1 MNRSSYPRRYDL
13 DALRATAMLLG
24 IVLHA
29 GLSFTPFPWAVQDER
44 QSGFFWFLFAAIHGF
59 RMPVFFVLSGFF
71 TAMLWRGRGLKPVL
85 SHRFRRVLLPFLL
98 GLVTIVPA
106 VNWISGW
113 AIASGLEANAAKAE
127 EDTIWNAAKNGDLA
141 AVERLLQGGAD
152 IDGTDP
158 AFGQTPLV
166 WAALVGQLEAVDWLL
181 QNGAAVNGRTKD
193 GGTPLHAAA
202 FLGRVAVA
210 KLLLQYGADPEA
222 KNNNGD
228 TPRTALEVDWELTRY
243 LVGLLQIEINE
254 RQVKDG
260 RVEIAELFEQSSTG
274 DSREKTDKA
283 EEESNGF
290 LKVMASPIFA
300 VPLFHHLWFL
310 WFLCWLILVFALY
323 ARIAD
328 WLQWQGPPKWLVLS
342 PVRFLYLI
350 PLTMIPQSLMGLVV
364 PSFGP
369 DTSLGLLPMPHILL
383 YYALFFFF
391 GALYFD
397 CDDPDGRVGKWWWLG
412 LPVGLFIVF
421 PFGLEFSTGAFG
433 FRQEIFDPA
442 MARTAAV
449 ALQVIY
455 AWMMTF
461 GFIGLFRKLCT
472 RANKTI
478 RYASDSSYWLYVT
491 HVPLIIGAQ
500 LAVRDWP
507 LSSGVK
513 YFLVLLAV
521 TGLLLLIYRF
531 LVRYTWL
538 GRLLN
543 GPSVRPTS

>member
-1 MNRSSYPRRYDL
+1 MNRGSYPRRYDL

-24 IVLHA
+24 IALHA

-113 AIASGLEANAAKAE
+113 AIASRLEANAAKAE
-127 EDTIWNAAKNGDLA
+127 EDNIWSAAKNGDLA
-141 AVERLLQGGAD
+141 AIERHLQGGAD
-152 IDGTDP
+152 INGIDP

-166 WAALVGQLEAVDWLL
+166 WAALVGQLEVVDWLL

-202 FLGRVAVA
+202 FLGRVEVA

-243 LVGLLQIEINE
+243 LAGLLQIELDA
-254 RQVKDG
+254 RQVEDG
-260 RVEIAELFEQSSTG
+260 RVEIAGLFGQSSAG
-274 DSREKTDKA
+274 EGQERTDKA
-283 EEESNGF
+283 EEKSAEF
-290 LKVMASPIFA
+290 LKAMASPIFA

-310 WFLCWLILVFALY
+310 WFLCWLVLVFALY
-323 ARIAD
+323 ARLAD

-350 PLTMIPQSLMGLVV
+350 PLTMIPHSRSWDWSYPVLARTPPWAFCPCRTYYFTT
-364 PSFGP
+364 PSFSSLALCISTATTQTAGSGNGGGWRFPWGYSSSSRSGSNFQRVHSDFAKRYSIRLWPGP
-369 DTSLGLLPMPHILL
+369 QRWR
-383 YYALFFFF
+383 
-391 GALYFD
+391 
-397 CDDPDGRVGKWWWLG
+397 CR
-412 LPVGLFIVF
+412 
-421 PFGLEFSTGAFG
+421 
-433 FRQEIFDPA
+433 
-442 MARTAAV
+442 
-449 ALQVIY
+449 
-455 AWMMTF
+455 
-461 GFIGLFRKLCT
+461 
-472 RANKTI
+472 
-478 RYASDSSYWLYVT
+478 
-491 HVPLIIGAQ
+491 
-500 LAVRDWP
+500 
-507 LSSGVK
+507 
-513 YFLVLLAV
+513 
-521 TGLLLLIYRF
+521 
-531 LVRYTWL
+531 
-538 GRLLN
+538 
-543 GPSVRPTS
+543 

>member
-29 GLSFTPFPWAVQDER
+29 GLSFMPFPWPVQDTR
-44 QSGFFWFLFAAIHGF
+44 QSDFFGLLLAAIHGF

-85 SHRFRRVLLPFLL
+85 SHRLRRVLLPFLL

-106 VNWISGW
+106 MNWISGW
-113 AIASGLEANAAKAE
+113 AIASALEANAAKAA
-127 EDTIWNAAKNGDLA
+127 EDTIWSAAKTGDLA
-141 AVERLLQGGAD
+141 AIERHLQGGAD
-152 IDGTDP
+152 INGSDP

-202 FLGRVAVA
+202 FLGQVEVA
-210 KLLLQYGADPEA
+210 KLLLEHGADTEA
-222 KNNNGD
+222 KNDNGD
-228 TPRTALEVDWELTRY
+228 TPRTALAVDWELTHY
-243 LVGLLQIEINE
+243 LAGLLQIEIDA
-254 RQVKDG
+254 RQVEEG
-260 RVEIAELFEQSSTG
+260 RDQIAGLFEQSSAG
-274 DSREKTDKA
+274 REETDEV
-283 EEESNGF
+283 EEKSTGF
-290 LKVMASPIFA
+290 LKAMASPIFA
-300 VPLFHHLWFL
+300 MPIFHHLWFL
-310 WFLCWLILVFALY
+310 WFLCWLVLVFALY
-323 ARIAD
+323 ARLAD

-342 PVRFLYLI
+342 PVRFLYLV
-350 PLTMIPQSLMGLVV
+350 PLTIIPQSLMGLVV
-364 PSFGP
+364 SSFGP
-369 DTSLGLLPMPHILL
+369 DTSTGLLPMPHVLL

-421 PFGLEFSTGAFG
+421 PLGLEFLTGAFG
-433 FRQEIFDPA
+433 FREEIFDPA
-442 MARTAAV
+442 MARAAAV

-461 GFIGLFRKLCT
+461 GCIGLFRKLCT
-472 RANKTI
+472 RENKTI
-478 RYASDSSYWLYVT
+478 RYVSDSSYWLYVA

-500 LAVRDWP
+500 WAVRDWP
-507 LSSGVK
+507 LASGVK
-513 YFLVLLAV
+513 YCLVLLAV
-521 TGLLLLIYRF
+521 TGLLLLIYQF

-543 GPSVRPTS
+543 GPRVRPTS

>member
-1 MNRSSYPRRYDL
+1 MNKGSYPRRYDL
-13 DALRATAMLLG
+13 DALRAAAMLLG

-29 GLSFTPFPWAVQDER
+29 GLSFTPFPWPVQDTQ
-44 QSGFFWFLFAAIHGF
+44 QSGFFGLLFTAIHGF

-71 TAMLWRGRGLKPVL
+71 TAMLWRGRGLKALL
-85 SHRFRRVLLPFLL
+85 SHRLFRVFLPFLL
-98 GLVTIVPA
+98 GLVTVIPA

-113 AIASGLEANAAKAE
+113 TIASAFEATVAKAE
-127 EDTIWNAAKNGDLA
+127 EDSIWSAARNGDLA
-141 AVERLLQGGAD
+141 AIERHLKNGAD
-152 IDGTDP
+152 IDGIDP
-158 AFGQTPLV
+158 VFGQTPPV
-166 WAALVGQLEAVDWLL
+166 WAALVGRAETVDWLL

-202 FLGRVAVA
+202 FLGRMEVA
-210 KLLLQYGADPEA
+210 KLLLQHGADIEA
-222 KNNNGD
+222 KNNNGV
-228 TPRTALEVDWELTRY
+228 TPRAALKADWELTRY
-243 LVGLLQIEINE
+243 LAGLLQIELDE

-260 RVEIAELFEQSSTG
+260 RVEIGRLFEQSSAG
-274 DSREKTDKA
+274 DGREKTDKA
-283 EEESNGF
+283 EEKSVGF
-290 LKVMASPIFA
+290 LKAMASPIFA
-300 VPLFHHLWFL
+300 VPVFHHLWFL
-310 WFLCWLILVFALY
+310 WFLCWLVLVFALY
-323 ARIAD
+323 ARLAD

-383 YYALFFFF
+383 YHALFFAF

-397 CDDPDGRVGKWWWLG
+397 CDDPDDRVGRWWWLA
-412 LPVGLFIVF
+412 LPSGLFIVF
-421 PFGLEFSTGAFG
+421 PLGLEFATGTFG
-433 FRQEIFDPA
+433 FRQEIFGPA

-449 ALQVIY
+449 ALQAIY
-455 AWMMTF
+455 AWMMPF
-461 GFIGLFRKLCT
+461 GFIGLFRKLCVCE
-472 RANKTI
+472 NKTI
-478 RYASDSSYWLYVT
+478 RYLSDSSYWLYVT
-491 HVPLIIGAQ
+491 HVPLVIGAQ

-521 TGLLLLIYRF
+521 TGLLLLIYQF

-543 GPSVRPTS
+543 GPRVRPTS

>member
-1 MNRSSYPRRYDL
+1 
-13 DALRATAMLLG
+13 
-24 IVLHA
+24 
-29 GLSFTPFPWAVQDER
+29 
-44 QSGFFWFLFAAIHGF
+44 
-59 RMPVFFVLSGFF
+59 
-71 TAMLWRGRGLKPVL
+71 
-85 SHRFRRVLLPFLL
+85 
-98 GLVTIVPA
+98 
-106 VNWISGW
+106 
-113 AIASGLEANAAKAE
+113 
-127 EDTIWNAAKNGDLA
+127 
-141 AVERLLQGGAD
+141 
-152 IDGTDP
+152 
-158 AFGQTPLV
+158 
-166 WAALVGQLEAVDWLL
+166 
-181 QNGAAVNGRTKD
+181 
-193 GGTPLHAAA
+193 
-202 FLGRVAVA
+202 
-210 KLLLQYGADPEA
+210 
-222 KNNNGD
+222 
-228 TPRTALEVDWELTRY
+228 
-243 LVGLLQIEINE
+243 
-254 RQVKDG
+254 
-260 RVEIAELFEQSSTG
+260 
-274 DSREKTDKA
+274 
-283 EEESNGF
+283 
-290 LKVMASPIFA
+290 MASPIFS

-310 WFLCWLILVFALY
+310 WFLCWLVLVFALY
-323 ARIAD
+323 ARLAD

-342 PVRFLYLI
+342 PIRFLYLI

-397 CDDPDGRVGKWWWLG
+397 CDDPDGRVGKWWWLA

-421 PFGLEFSTGAFG
+421 PFGLEFSTGAFR

-461 GFIGLFRKLCT
+461 GCIGLFRKLCT
-472 RANKTI
+472 RENNTI
-478 RYASDSSYWLYVT
+478 RYVSDSSYWLYVA

-507 LSSGVK
+507 LASGVK

-521 TGLLLLIYRF
+521 TGFLLLIYQF

-543 GPSVRPTS
+543 GPRVRPTN

>member
-1 MNRSSYPRRYDL
+1 
-13 DALRATAMLLG
+13 
-24 IVLHA
+24 
-29 GLSFTPFPWAVQDER
+29 
-44 QSGFFWFLFAAIHGF
+44 
-59 RMPVFFVLSGFF
+59 MPVFFVLSGFF
-71 TAMLWRGRGLKPVL
+71 TAMLWRGRGLKSLL
-85 SHRFRRVLLPFLL
+85 SHRFRRVLLPLLL
-98 GLVTIVPA
+98 GLVAIVPA

-113 AIASGLEANAAKAE
+113 AIASALEANAAKAA
-127 EDTIWNAAKNGDLA
+127 EDTIWNAARNGDLA
-141 AVERLLQGGAD
+141 AIERHVQ
-152 IDGTDP
+152 DGTDINGIDP
-158 AFGQTPLV
+158 ASGQTPLV

-202 FLGRVAVA
+202 FLGRVEVA
-210 KLLLQYGADPEA
+210 KLLLQHGADLEA

-228 TPRTALEVDWELTRY
+228 TPRAALEVDWELTRY
-243 LVGLLQIEINE
+243 LAGLLQIELDA

-260 RVEIAELFEQSSTG
+260 RDQIAGLLKQSSTG
-274 DSREKTDKA
+274 DGREKINET
-283 EEESNGF
+283 EEKSTGF
-290 LKVMASPIFA
+290 LKAMGSPIFA
-300 VPLFHHLWFL
+300 VPIFHHLWFL
-310 WFLCWLILVFALY
+310 WFLCWLVLVFALY
-323 ARIAD
+323 ARLAD
-328 WLQWQGPPKWLVLS
+328 WLQWQGGPKWLVLS

-369 DTSLGLLPMPHILL
+369 DTSLGLLPMPHIFL
-383 YYALFFFF
+383 YYAIFFAF

-397 CDDPDGRVGKWWWLG
+397 CDDPDGRVGKWWWLA
-412 LPVGLFIVF
+412 LPLGLFIVF

-433 FRQEIFDPA
+433 FRQEILDPA
-442 MARTAAV
+442 MARSAAV
-449 ALQVIY
+449 ALQAIY

-472 RANKTI
+472 RENKTI
-478 RYASDSSYWLYVT
+478 RYVSDSSYWLYVA
-491 HVPLIIGAQ
+491 HLPLIIGAQ

-513 YFLVLLAV
+513 YFLVFLAV
-521 TGLLLLIYRF
+521 TGLLLLIYQF

-543 GPSVRPTS
+543 GPRVRPTS